1 MKSPYCRGPGELL
14 LRRTAGGKYGKIHK
28 MKSDRNIEE
37 VRGGNEEER
46 GGSGAAGNGGTGVD
60 AAAGASG
67 GVGRRPAWSVLPEEW
82 KPLLSGKGLRPFR
95 ADQILQALY
104 RDWISDWDEATTL
117 PKDLRERLKEEFPLT
132 AAEVADVSRSPDGT
146 EKLLV
151 RFADGN
157 AVETVLI
164 PATGRF
170 TQCISTQVGCAMG
183 CAFCA
188 SGARGVVRSL
198 KADEIVAQYMLARRR
213 GEITNMVVMGM
224 GEPFANYD
232 ETMRALRL
240 INAGRGPNLG
250 ARHITL
256 STCGVVP
263 GFARLAAEGLQF
275 ELSVSLH
282 APDDTLRSELMP
294 VNRRWPLDELLA
306 ACAAYTRAT
315 KRIITFEYTVIKGVN
330 DSRECAEK
338 LAAAVRRVP
347 MAKVNLIPLSPVEH
361 RPDFKTPDERT
372 MLMFLDILMKRGV
385 QTMLRRS
392 RGLGADAACGQL
404 RLRSLPAA
412 PAQP

>member
-1 MKSPYCRGPGELL
+1 M
-14 LRRTAGGKYGKIHK
+14 
-28 MKSDRNIEE
+28 
-37 VRGGNEEER
+37 
-46 GGSGAAGNGGTGVD
+46 
-60 AAAGASG
+60 
-67 GVGRRPAWSVLPEEW
+67 AWSVLPEEW
-82 KPLLSGKGLRPFR
+82 KPLLKDRGLRPFR
-95 ADQILQALY
+95 ADQILQSLY
-104 RDWISDWDEATTL
+104 RDYISDWNEATTL
-117 PKDLRERLKEEFPLT
+117 PKDLRATLAEEFPIT
-132 AAEVADVSRSPDGT
+132 RYEVLETSESSDGT
-146 EKLLV
+146 KKLLIG
-151 RFADGN
+151 FADGQS
-157 AVETVLI
+157 VETVLI

-198 KADEIVAQYMLARRR
+198 ASDEIVAEYMAGRAL
-213 GEITNMVVMGM
+213 GEITNIVVMGM

-232 ETMRALRL
+232 ETMRALKL

-282 APDDTLRSELMP
+282 APNDGLRSQLMP
-294 VNRRWPLDELLA
+294 VNRRWPLSELIP
-306 ACAAYTRAT
+306 ACAEYTRKT
-315 KRIITFEYTVIKGVN
+315 KRIITFEYTVIAGVN
-330 DSRECAEK
+330 DSRTCAEE
-338 LAAAVRRVP
+338 LAALVRQVP

-372 MLMFLDILMKRGV
+372 MLMFLDVLMKSHV

-392 RGLGADAACGQL
+392 LGKDANAACGQL
-404 RLRSLPAA
+404 RLRRLAA
-412 PAQP
+412 V